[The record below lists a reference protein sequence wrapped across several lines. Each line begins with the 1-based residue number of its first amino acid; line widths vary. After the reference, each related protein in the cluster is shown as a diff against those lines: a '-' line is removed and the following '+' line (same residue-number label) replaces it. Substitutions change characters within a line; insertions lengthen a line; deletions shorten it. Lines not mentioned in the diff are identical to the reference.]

1 MNLDTLLDE
10 TAPTYRPPSDAV
22 LGRARAALDAQIR
35 MSEQHV
41 AAVARRSRRRRRTAV
56 AIASVAAA
64 AALVVAPVIGLGGSH
79 PDSAQAAAVLT
90 AAGAAAAEQPG
101 GWPDATY
108 WHVVSEQ
115 QDGDG
120 PAYHREIW
128 LGRLVPGVLQDAR
141 LEDHRAGASGDVST
155 IALDKTVFD
164 AGKAV
169 DWAGLYALPTDPD
182 ALERVLRAGSAGAG
196 PDPDTELWV
205 VVGDLLR
212 ETPAPPQLRAALW
225 DVAARVPG
233 VTVVGTVRDHAGRTG
248 KAVERTMPGSG
259 RERLILDP
267 TDGRLLEQVD
277 YGRSGGAQYRQTI
290 LSQGPAA
297 TAPAADPQQPKNV
310 RPGASPDGDAVPACG
325 GTPKAC

>member
-35 MSEQHV
+35 VSEQHV
-41 AAVARRSRRRRRTAV
+41 AAVARRSRRRRRTVV

-64 AALVVAPVIGLGGSH
+64 AALVVAPVVGLGGSR

-101 GWPDATY
+101 GWSDAAY

-128 LGRLVPGVLQDAR
+128 LGRLVPGVLEDAR
-141 LEDHRAGASGDVST
+141 LEDHRAGGPVRT
-155 IALDKTVFD
+155 IPLDATVFD
-164 AGKAV
+164 AGAAV

-212 ETPAPPQLRAALW
+212 ETPASPQLRAALW

-233 VTVVGTVRDHAGRTG
+233 VTVVGTVQDHAGRTG

-259 RERLILDP
+259 RERLILD
-267 TDGRLLEQVD
+267 TSDGRLLEQVD
-277 YGRSGGAQYRQTI
+277 YGPSGGARYRQTI

-297 TAPAADPQQPKNV
+297 TAPAADPQQPKSAQPSV
-310 RPGASPDGDAVPACG
+310 SPDGDTAPACG